1 MSEHSS
7 AEEHRVYTAQV
18 GGSNP
23 SARTISDTQK
33 VIDFFSDDSD
43 FKIKKCFKKTEST
56 VLNLFGKSSI
66 EKLDCVI
73 NLVDVDVKFSIKE
86 SWMIPP
92 ECVNKV
98 CILASLNFKNK
109 GYAFGVLNVK
119 ESYLNKGSNRD
130 AKKTISKKHYNKIKW
145 IL

>member
-1 MSEHSS
+1 M
-7 AEEHRVYTAQV
+7 
-18 GGSNP
+18 
-23 SARTISDTQK
+23 
-33 VIDFFSDDSD
+33 
-43 FKIKKCFKKTEST
+43 
-56 VLNLFGKSSI
+56 NLFGKSSI
-66 EKLDCVI
+66 EKLDKTQKTILGAVFEQRLRKTFKLKKGKLDCVI